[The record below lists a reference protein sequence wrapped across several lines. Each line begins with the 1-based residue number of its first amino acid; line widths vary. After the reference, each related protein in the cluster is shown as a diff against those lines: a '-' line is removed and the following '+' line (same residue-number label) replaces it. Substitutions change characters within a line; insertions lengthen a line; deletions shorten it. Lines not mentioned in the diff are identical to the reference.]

1 MGGEVDVPNSNG
13 VLHRETEDG
22 FRWVSHVY
30 LAFSFFEICLPA
42 DTVSGALGRDEQST
56 YLLHHIRQTR
66 RMIHMETTPL
76 IISLLPLLV
85 LTRST
90 H

>member
-1 MGGEVDVPNSNG
+1 MGGEVDVPDSNG
-13 VLHRETEDG
+13 VLHRETKDG
-22 FRWVSHVY
+22 FCWVSHVH

-42 DTVSGALGRDEQST
+42 DNVSGALGYDSKST
-56 YLLHHIRQTR
+56 YLFHHIRQTR

-85 LTRST
+85 LTQST